1 MPKKNIKSA
10 SINNVSSL
18 IVKIAILSLYAF
30 VAKYIIDLEK
40 KQSCPCSNIKER
52 TLLKNLILS
61 YIFINVLFVI
71 LAITNLYSFLPLL
84 QLISIILLIGIIV
97 TFFKYDNKMNKANCE
112 CSENNGRTFFRFY
125 AYFMLGLWILMLLFF
140 VILLFTAKPLQT
152 GKVVKVD
159 LRNS

>member
-10 SINNVSSL
+10 SLNNVSSL

-71 LAITNLYSFLPLL
+71 LAITNLKSFLPLL

-97 TFFKYDNKMNKANCE
+97 TFLPIFSN
-112 CSENNGRTFFRFY
+112 
-125 AYFMLGLWILMLLFF
+125 L
-140 VILLFTAKPLQT
+140 
-152 GKVVKVD
+152 
-159 LRNS
+159 